1 MNKYWIWFSRIN
13 KIGAKLQN
21 QLLEK
26 YKSPEVIWNI
36 EKEKL
41 EKFEA
46 QGPTQLTT
54 SELLAILIG
63 SGNTDENAV
72 SLMQRILNDCGG
84 SLTTLGRKTI
94 AELCQYKGVGPA
106 KAITILAACEI
117 GVRRG
122 GETCQRTQVTS
133 AEDIYDYFRPK
144 MQDLAHEES
153 HLLLLNQRLS
163 IINSRLISR
172 GGITGTVVDIRMILK
187 EALMANATN
196 IALAHNHP
204 SGNLKPSRED
214 DHLTE
219 RLKKA
224 AQTMDIK
231 LIDHVIVTDKGY
243 YSYNDEGRI

>member
-1 MNKYWIWFSRIN
+1 M
-13 KIGAKLQN
+13 KL
-21 QLLEK
+21 
-26 YKSPEVIWNI
+26 NI
-36 EKEKL
+36 TDL
-41 EKFEA
+41 ALDDRPREKFEA

-84 SLTTLGRKTI
+84 SLTTLERKTI

>member
-1 MNKYWIWFSRIN
+1 M
-13 KIGAKLQN
+13 KL
-21 QLLEK
+21 
-26 YKSPEVIWNI
+26 NI
-36 EKEKL
+36 TDL
-41 EKFEA
+41 ALDDRPREKFEA

-144 MQDLAHEES
+144 MQD
-153 HLLLLNQRLS
+153 
-163 IINSRLISR
+163 SRLISR